1 MFQLRGAK
9 LETEVPLLA
18 VQVLNLGLYSQVMGK
33 VAAAARLQFRIL
45 IRRKRVPEAQR
56 LLDLLWGTLQVLETA
71 QTVEVFAEL
80 FFGHGM
86 AIEHSPP
93 HGFVFPP
100 MKLHDMGQ

>member
-9 LETEVPLLA
+9 LETEAPLLA

-45 IRRKRVPEAQR
+45 IGLKRVPETQR
-56 LLDLLWGTLQVLETA
+56 LLDLLWGMLQVSETA
-71 QTVEVFAEL
+71 QTVEVFADL
-80 FFGHGM
+80 FLGHGM

-93 HGFVFPP
+93 HRFVFPA
-100 MKLHDMGQ
+100 MKLHNMG